1 MRFEIKYKCDFC
13 KTVWNE
19 KSDNLINSICHC
31 SGSPSTVFPVEW
43 HDSKEEKHT
52 TIQKYCKTRTH
63 RAINADEYR
72 MLVKFLVDQ
81 YRDLL
86 ESDDSFMLSEIRD
99 NSGIDDKEAFQN
111 FDTPSSEIY
120 MDVNLTVKKK
130 NREIL
135 IEWSRDNCTN

>member
-13 KTVWNE
+13 KNVWNE
-19 KSDNLINSICHC
+19 KSENLIDSICHC
-31 SGSPSTVFPVEW
+31 LGSPEKVFPIEW
-43 HDSKEEKHT
+43 HDTKDEKHT
-52 TIQKYCKTRTH
+52 VVLFSGETRTH
-63 RAINADEYR
+63 RAINADERR
-72 MLVKFLVDQ
+72 MLVNFLVNQ
-81 YRDLL
+81 YRDSL

-99 NSGIDDKEAFQN
+99 NSGIDDKEAFQE

-130 NREIL
+130 NGEIL